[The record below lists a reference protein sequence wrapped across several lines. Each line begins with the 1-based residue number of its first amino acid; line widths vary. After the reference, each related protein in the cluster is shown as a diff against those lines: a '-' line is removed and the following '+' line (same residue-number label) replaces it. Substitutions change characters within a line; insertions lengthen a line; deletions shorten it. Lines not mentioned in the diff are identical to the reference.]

1 MPMAMLGQD
10 KDQRLASTIIKG
22 QLKDPEAT
30 KIDDELEMA
39 GTAFREAFNSGTG
52 QGLAEAFFDLMDL
65 KSMRETSPSDEP
77 SVLEE

>member
-1 MPMAMLGQD
+1 MPMGMMGKD
-10 KDQRLASTIIKG
+10 KDQRLASTIING
-22 QLKDPEAT
+22 RLEDPEAT

-65 KSMRETSPSDEP
+65 KSMRESAPSEDA
-77 SVLEE
+77 SALEE